1 MIESIDDDVVMLT
14 FIHTAD
20 LHLGKVLHEHSLI
33 EDQQYMLDGLR
44 ELAEDSAY
52 KALLIAGDVYDR
64 SIPSPDAVTLFSAFL
79 GKLKARR
86 PDLELLI
93 LSGNHD
99 SSSRLGFGKELFAE
113 LGIHFVTD
121 PEDAATPILIPGD
134 AGEQGAFFLLP
145 FLNPGSLNT
154 VLTASASQEGAQE
167 SPLPDAGEGAMPI
180 RSQGRLAQ
188 EAAARLEAA
197 RCKAKEAGAALTV
210 LGAHLFALGGLEAG
224 SERIFWG
231 TAEQTDIHWFSGFDY
246 VALGHLHRFQKAGP
260 NAWYSGSPLAYS
272 FAEAPHPK
280 VLLSVSLEPGKEPR
294 INPLPVQPLR
304 KLSILKGSF
313 TSFFQDGVGSPDLTP
328 VIQDYLEVELI
339 DTGLV
344 ENPLALLRERFP
356 WILSVKQDAALA
368 RQLVH
373 GQNPTF
379 WEGATHRRALI
390 DQEDFRDFLIDIYG
404 EADPDKLELFQELLH
419 TIEAEET

>member
-1 MIESIDDDVVMLT
+1 MDDCLVMLT

-33 EDQQYMLDGLR
+33 EDQQYMLDELR
-44 ELAEDSAY
+44 ELAEDPSY

-64 SIPSPDAVTLFSAFL
+64 SIPSPDAVTLFSSFL

-86 PDLELLI
+86 PDLEMLI

-113 LGIHFVTD
+113 LGIHLVTD
-121 PEDAATPILIPGD
+121 PEDAVAPIIIPGD

-145 FLNPGSLNT
+145 FLNPGSLNP
-154 VLTASASQEGAQE
+154 VLTASASPEEAQE
-167 SPLPDAGEGAMPI
+167 NPVPDAVKGAMPL
-180 RSQGRLAQ
+180 RSQGKLAW

-197 RCKAKEAGAALTV
+197 RCKAHEAGAALTV

-231 TAEQTDIHWFSGFDY
+231 TAEQTDINWFSGFDY
-246 VALGHLHRFQKAGP
+246 VALGHLHRLQKAGAH
-260 NAWYSGSPLAYS
+260 AWYSGSPLAYS
-272 FAEAPHPK
+272 FAEAPYPK
-280 VLLSVSLEPGKEPR
+280 VFLSVRLEPGKEPQ
-294 INPLPVQPLR
+294 ISPLPVQPLR
-304 KLSILKGSF
+304 KLSTLKGPF
-313 TSFFQDGVGSPDLTP
+313 TSFFKDEVCSPDLTQ
-328 VIQDYLEVELI
+328 VIEDYLEIELT

-368 RQLVH
+368 RQLAFVH

-390 DQEDFRDFLIDIYG
+390 DQEDFKDFLMDIYG

-419 TIEAEET
+419 TIEAEENQA